1 MKKLITIILVL
12 MTATT
17 ISQAQEIDKMELRL
31 AIQWQMST
39 YPESTLQDIYKAFYQ
54 DYFGPEHMI
63 TDTAAVRDYLYR
75 ELAQSDDGARG
86 LYYEPVGWKGNYVRV
101 YLSTVNDQLI
111 TAQQLLQAF
120 IDSANECPPQPVEWK
135 DLWKFIVDVT
145 IEMGLELK
153 DFDKDLPLLT
163 KASQRNQAVHHSTAY
178 NAAYHPHYRIVERNI
193 FEMLLKPDIDR

>member
-1 MKKLITIILVL
+1 MKQLISIILVL
-12 MTATT
+12 MTAT

-31 AIQWQMST
+31 ALQLQMST

-75 ELAQSDDGARG
+75 ELSECSERARG
-86 LYYEPVGWKGNYVRV
+86 LYYEPIGWKGNYVRV
-101 YLSTVNDQLI
+101 YLSAVNDQLI
-111 TAQQLLQAF
+111 TAEQLLQAF

-135 DLWKFIVDVT
+135 DLWKVIVDVT
-145 IEMGLELK
+145 VEMGLDLK
-153 DFDKDLPLLT
+153 DFDKDQPLLL
-163 KASQRNQAVHHSTAY
+163 KASQRNQAVHHSDAY

>member
-1 MKKLITIILVL
+1 MKQLISIILVL
-12 MTATT
+12 MTAT

-31 AIQWQMST
+31 ALQLQMST

-75 ELAQSDDGARG
+75 ELSECSERARG
-86 LYYEPVGWKGNYVRV
+86 LYYEPIGWKGNYVRV
-101 YLSTVNDQLI
+101 YLSAVNDQLI
-111 TAQQLLQAF
+111 TAEQLLQAF

-135 DLWKFIVDVT
+135 DLWKVIVDVT
-145 IEMGLELK
+145 VEMGLDLK
-153 DFDKDLPLLT
+153 DFDKDRPLLL
-163 KASQRNQAVHHSTAY
+163 KASQRNQAVHHSDAY

>member
-1 MKKLITIILVL
+1 MKQLISIILVL
-12 MTATT
+12 MTAT

-31 AIQWQMST
+31 ALQLQMST
-39 YPESTLQDIYKAFYQ
+39 YPESTLQDIYKAFFQ

-75 ELAQSDDGARG
+75 ELSECSERARG
-86 LYYEPVGWKGNYVRV
+86 LYYEPIGWKGNYVRV
-101 YLSTVNDQLI
+101 YLSAVNDQLI
-111 TAQQLLQAF
+111 TAEQLLQAF

-135 DLWKFIVDVT
+135 DLWKVIVDVT
-145 IEMGLELK
+145 VEMGLDLK
-153 DFDKDLPLLT
+153 DFDKDQPLLL
-163 KASQRNQAVHHSTAY
+163 KASQRNQAVHHSDAY